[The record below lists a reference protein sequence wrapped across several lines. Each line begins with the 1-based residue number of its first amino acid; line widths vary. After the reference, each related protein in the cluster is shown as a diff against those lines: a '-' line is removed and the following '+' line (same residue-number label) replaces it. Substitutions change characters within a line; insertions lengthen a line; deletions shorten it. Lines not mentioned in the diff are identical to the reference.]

1 MATEEEFQAKDTVNV
16 FNKTLGEEIP
26 NSRKRDT

>member
-1 MATEEEFQAKDTVNV
+1 MATEEEFQAKATVNV
-16 FNKTLGEEIP
+16 FNKNLGVEIL